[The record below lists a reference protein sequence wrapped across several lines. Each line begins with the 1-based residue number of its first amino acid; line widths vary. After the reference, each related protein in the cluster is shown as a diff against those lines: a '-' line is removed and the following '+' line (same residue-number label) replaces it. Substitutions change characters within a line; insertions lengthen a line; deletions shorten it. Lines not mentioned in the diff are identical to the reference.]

1 MKFSYHYLVLLTILF
16 ISCNSKSV
24 LVKTETQQYALGKTS
39 AIDSSIYQT
48 ILPYSQKVNSIMD
61 SVIGQSET
69 AMEKGQPESKL
80 GDFVTD
86 AVLYEANKIC
96 SSNNQPKVDFAFVN
110 NGGLRAALP
119 YGDITVGNVFSLM
132 PFENEMTVVTLSG
145 SMTNQLIDFII
156 DKGGMP
162 VSNIKIVIQNKKA
175 IEVKING
182 VDFDSTKTYRVVTS
196 DYLANGGDKLT
207 FLSEALKKEN
217 LNLKLRDALLIRIKE
232 ISASG
237 KKINPKIEGRIT
249 YEQ

>member
-1 MKFSYHYLVLLTILF
+1 MKNNFCNLLFLIILF

-39 AIDSSIYQT
+39 AIDSSVYKT

-61 SVIGQSET
+61 SVIGQTET
-69 AMEKGQPESKL
+69 TLEKGQPESKL

-86 AVLYEANKIC
+86 AILYQANKIC
-96 SSNNQPKVDFAFVN
+96 STTDQPKVDFAFVN

-119 YGDITVGNVFSLM
+119 YGDITVGNIFSLM

-156 DKGGMP
+156 DKGGIP

-232 ISASG
+232 ITASG

>member
-1 MKFSYHYLVLLTILF
+1 MQNNYPTLFLFLFLF
-16 ISCNSKSV
+16 IACNSKSV

-39 AIDSSIYQT
+39 AIDSSVYQT

-86 AVLYEANKIC
+86 AVLYQANKIC
-96 SSNNQPKVDFAFVN
+96 SSTGQPKVDFAFVN

-119 YGDITVGNVFSLM
+119 YGDITVGNIFSLM
-132 PFENEMTVVTLSG
+132 PFENEMTVLTLNG
-145 SMTNQLIDFII
+145 NFTRQLIDFII

-162 VSNIKIVIQNKKA
+162 VSNIKIVIKNKKA
-175 IEVKING
+175 IEIKING
-182 VDFDSTKTYRVVTS
+182 VDFDSRKTFRVVTS

-207 FLSEALKKEN
+207 FLNEALKKEN

-232 ISASG
+232 LTASG

>member
-1 MKFSYHYLVLLTILF
+1 
-16 ISCNSKSV
+16 
-24 LVKTETQQYALGKTS
+24 VKTETQQYALGKTS
-39 AIDSSIYQT
+39 AIDSSVYQT

-69 AMEKGQPESKL
+69 AMEKRQPESKL

-86 AVLYEANKIC
+86 AILYEANKIC
-96 SSNNQPKVDFAFVN
+96 NTNNQPKVDFAFVN
-110 NGGLRAALP
+110 NGGLRSALP
-119 YGDITVGNVFSLM
+119 FGDITVGNIFSLM
-132 PFENEMTVVTLSG
+132 PFENEMTVLTLNG
-145 SMTNQLIDFII
+145 ITTKQLVEFII
-156 DKGGMP
+156 DKGGIP

-182 VDFDSTKTYRVVTS
+182 ADFDSTKTYRVVTS

-207 FLSEALKKEN
+207 FLSQALNKEN
-217 LNLKLRDALLIRIKE
+217 LNMKLRDALLIRIKE
-232 ISASG
+232 ITASG